1 MKEETSLDKVLGIS
15 WDRKSD
21 KFYFHL
27 ALLGRKA
34 KGLALTRRNIL
45 SVLASL
51 YDPLGI
57 VSPLVVR
64 VKMLFQDLCKEGVGW
79 DEEIVDSR
87 KKRWLEWVEDVERTN
102 EIVVTRCVYGDLAGK
117 PRCSLHGFAD
127 ASMKAY
133 CAVVY
138 FVCELNESYHVEM
151 LASKTRVAP
160 IKTHTI
166 PRLELMS
173 ARILAKLVAA
183 VKTALDVQVEIVE
196 TCYWLDSKTALCWIN
211 NKGEWKQFVSHR
223 VNEILKLARKEID
236 CKLNERR
243 QTRK

>member
-1 MKEETSLDKVLGIS
+1 MKEERSLDKVLGIS

-87 KKRWLEWVEDVERTN
+87 KKRWLE
-102 EIVVTRCVYGDLAGK
+102 
-117 PRCSLHGFAD
+117 
-127 ASMKAY
+127 
-133 CAVVY
+133 
-138 FVCELNESYHVEM
+138 
-151 LASKTRVAP
+151 
-160 IKTHTI
+160 
-166 PRLELMS
+166 
-173 ARILAKLVAA
+173 
-183 VKTALDVQVEIVE
+183 
-196 TCYWLDSKTALCWIN
+196 
-211 NKGEWKQFVSHR
+211 
-223 VNEILKLARKEID
+223 
-236 CKLNERR
+236 
-243 QTRK
+243 